1 MLQVQIDNDSFN
13 RLGFLFLFLQVKVPI
28 CVTVDIED
36 ECYMYYTI

>member
-13 RLGFLFLFLQVKVPI
+13 RLGFFLFLQVKVPI